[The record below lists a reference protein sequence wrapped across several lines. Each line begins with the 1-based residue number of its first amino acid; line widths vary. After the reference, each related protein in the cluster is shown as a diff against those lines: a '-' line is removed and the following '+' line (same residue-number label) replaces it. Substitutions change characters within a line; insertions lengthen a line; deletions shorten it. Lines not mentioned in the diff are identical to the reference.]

1 MQCPKCRYEPTL
13 AEIQAGFET
22 CPKCD
27 ETERNYQQKVREIAA
42 QPSSLHPQPVVI
54 VDFRMSFMSMV
65 WFMVKWALAAIPAAI
80 ILVAIVVAAVAF
92 FAGVF
97 GGSGAF
103 SR

>member
-13 AEIQAGFET
+13 AEMQTGFDV

-27 ETERNYQQKVREIAA
+27 EAERRYQKKLDEIAA
-42 QPSSLHPQPVVI
+42 LPSSLSPQPVAI

-92 FAGVF
+92 FAGIF
-97 GGSGAF
+97 GGAGAF